1 MGALPVSEAEVRVQ
15 IWGDNAPDELR
26 SLASWL
32 SAEDDLQRKPRLVTP
47 PPQPGAMGA
56 ALDHL
61 ALALGPGGL
70 AAAFAAIL
78 IAWIR
83 SRSATVFIELTR
95 PDGTTVRLEAKNV
108 RGLPHDQVK
117 GLTDQVAGLLAR
129 AEAGSAGAGPDGVGP
144 DAGGPCEP
152 PC

>member
-1 MGALPVSEAEVRVQ
+1 VSEAEVRVQ
-15 IWGDNAPDELR
+15 IWGDSAPDELR

-32 SAEDDLQRKPRLVTP
+32 RAEDDLRRQARLVTA
-47 PPQPGAMGA
+47 PPQPGEMGA

-61 ALALGPGGL
+61 AIALGPGGL
-70 AAAFAAIL
+70 AAAFAAVL

-83 SRSATVFIELTR
+83 SRSAAFSIELTR

-129 AEAGSAGAGPDGVGP
+129 ADAGSAGADTG
-144 DAGGPCEP
+144 DAGSADPGPGGAAER
-152 PC
+152 